1 MGECSVNLNMN
12 RKFTLITIILL
23 LVSGC
28 VPLAPQNT
36 PAPRPTNLP
45 TEIPKSSENSGSFS
59 ETRSTAITPYLSPTL
74 TPDFNTGVIQNCIS
88 VKPELPK
95 QHPYTGKIVFETLPP
110 QDERV
115 YSFFDLSSGKAT
127 EIPGRNY
134 SYLSV
139 SPDRSMYAYKNWD
152 ENQLEV
158 YGSDGKIIRK
168 LPWKQN
174 WGSIDGWIDNQ
185 HLIIVMAVIDVP
197 GFVKYPRAITILNP
211 LENKEKIL
219 EPNYPNIDIGNTNV
233 NWPYMGTTVYNP
245 SLSRV
250 VYPGSLENSPSGGY
264 QGFILYGIP
273 EKAVLA
279 EFDNPYWSGEGPYWS
294 LDGSH
299 LLLLV
304 NREFYIV
311 SPDGIPEVI
320 TQMNPLEGKRNY
332 TAEFYSWS
340 PDNKTVAFRLL
351 SYETEEFSLAFLDTK
366 TGMITNTCILAGFE
380 PDYYTTFPYPIWS
393 KDGKSLVIAA
403 NYQKD
408 PPGNDVVLVNLAEK
422 SAFIIAKNL
431 SPVGWVENP

>member
-1 MGECSVNLNMN
+1 MGECSVYLNMN
-12 RKFTLITIILL
+12 RKSTLISITLL

-28 VPLAPQNT
+28 VP
-36 PAPRPTNLP
+36 PAPRNTPTPGPTNLP
-45 TEIPKSSENSGSFS
+45 TETQRLSDNLFSLS
-59 ETRSTAITPYLSPTL
+59 ETRSTTKAPYLFPTS
-74 TPDFNTGVIQNCIS
+74 TPDLNPGVIQNCIS
-88 VKPELPK
+88 VNPELPK
-95 QHPYTGKIVFETLPP
+95 QHSYTGKLVFELPP

-115 YSFFDLSSGKAT
+115 YSFFDLSLGETTK
-127 EIPGRNY
+127 IPGKNY
-134 SYLSV
+134 SDLSV

-158 YGSDGKIIRK
+158 YESGGRMIRK
-168 LPWKQN
+168 LPWKQD

-219 EPNYPNIDIGNTNV
+219 DPNYPNIDIGNTNV

-245 SLSRV
+245 SLTRV
-250 VYPGSLENSPSGGY
+250 VYPGGLENSPSGGY

-273 EKAVLA
+273 EKTVLA
-279 EFDNPYWSGEGPYWS
+279 EFDNPYWGAEGPYWS

-311 SPDGIPEVI
+311 NPDGILEVI

-340 PDNKTVAFRLL
+340 PDNKTVAFWLL
-351 SYETEEFSLAFLDTK
+351 SYEREEFSLALLDTK

-380 PDYYTTFPYPIWS
+380 PDYYTTSPYPVWS
-393 KDGKSLVIAA
+393 KDGNSLVIAA
-403 NYQKD
+403 NYRKD

-422 SAFIIAKNL
+422 SAFVVAKNL
-431 SPVGWVENP
+431 SPVGWVDSP

>member
-127 EIPGRNY
+127 EILGRNY

-158 YGSDGKIIRK
+158 YESGGRMIRK
-168 LPWKQN
+168 LPWKQD

-197 GFVKYPRAITILNP
+197 GFVKYPRAITIINP

-219 EPNYPNIDIGNTNV
+219 EPNYPNIDIG
-233 NWPYMGTTVYNP
+233 
-245 SLSRV
+245 
-250 VYPGSLENSPSGGY
+250 
-264 QGFILYGIP
+264 Q
-273 EKAVLA
+273 
-279 EFDNPYWSGEGPYWS
+279 
-294 LDGSH
+294 
-299 LLLLV
+299 
-304 NREFYIV
+304 
-311 SPDGIPEVI
+311 
-320 TQMNPLEGKRNY
+320 
-332 TAEFYSWS
+332 
-340 PDNKTVAFRLL
+340 
-351 SYETEEFSLAFLDTK
+351 
-366 TGMITNTCILAGFE
+366 
-380 PDYYTTFPYPIWS
+380 
-393 KDGKSLVIAA
+393 
-403 NYQKD
+403 
-408 PPGNDVVLVNLAEK
+408 
-422 SAFIIAKNL
+422 
-431 SPVGWVENP
+431 